1 MKRLSFC
8 YRYSSFEI
16 AMTGL
21 LIKDF
26 PPELHQRLKEAAA
39 RSHRSMT
46 RQALVLLEQ
55 ALSAPSQNTASL
67 LPDPLKPGTTLASG
81 DVVDVIRENRDADQF
96 NIYK

>member
-1 MKRLSFC
+1 
-8 YRYSSFEI
+8 
-16 AMTGL
+16 MTGL

-26 PPELHQRLKEAAA
+26 PPELHQKLKEAAA

-67 LPDPLKPGTTLASG
+67 LPEPLKPATTLASG
-81 DVVDVIRENRDADQF
+81 DVVAAIRENRDTDQF
-96 NIYK
+96 NLSQ

>member
-1 MKRLSFC
+1 MKRLSF
-8 YRYSSFEI
+8 YYIYNNFEI
-16 AMTGL
+16 PMTGL

-67 LPDPLKPGTTLASG
+67 LPEPLKPATTLASG
-81 DVVDVIRENRDADQF
+81 NVVAVIRENRDADQF
-96 NIYK
+96 NLSQ

>member
-1 MKRLSFC
+1 
-8 YRYSSFEI
+8 
-16 AMTGL
+16 MTGL

>member
-1 MKRLSFC
+1 MKRLSF
-8 YRYSSFEI
+8 YYLYNSFEN

-26 PPELHQRLKEAAA
+26 PPELHRKLKESAA

-55 ALSAPSQNTASL
+55 ALSAPSQNSAGL
-67 LPDPLKPGTTLASG
+67 LPDPLKPATPLASG
-81 DVVDVIRENRDADQF
+81 DVVAVIRENRER
-96 NIYK
+96 IS

>member
-8 YRYSSFEI
+8 NRYNSFEI

-21 LIKDF
+21 LIKDI
-26 PPELHQRLKEAAA
+26 PPELHRKLKDAAA

-55 ALSAPSQNTASL
+55 ALSAPSQNTAGL
-67 LPDPLKPGTTLASG
+67 LPDPLKPATTLASG
-81 DVVDVIRENRDADQF
+81 DVVAVIRENRDADQL
-96 NIYK
+96 NLSK